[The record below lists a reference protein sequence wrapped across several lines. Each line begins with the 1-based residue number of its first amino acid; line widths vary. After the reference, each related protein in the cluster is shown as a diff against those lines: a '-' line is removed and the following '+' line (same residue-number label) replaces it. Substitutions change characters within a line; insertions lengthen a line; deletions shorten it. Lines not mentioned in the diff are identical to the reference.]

1 MKAENEMTLT
11 FPSRS
16 SNESFA
22 RAAVACFAAQLDPN
36 LEELNDIKT
45 AVSEAV
51 TNCIVHAYRDCLGTV
66 TIRCR
71 ILPERAGYRH
81 PRQGLRHGG
90 CGKGPRAHVH
100 DRRPGAQRHG
110 IYDHGELHDLA
121 SGHVKARQGH
131 DGTYEAQDRAAEENR
146 LSDTITLIQRSQQG
160 DRDASERLVTENTG
174 LIWSI
179 ARRYFGRGV
188 EPDDLFQLGCV
199 GFLKAVEGFDTT
211 YGTQF
216 STYAV
221 PKIAGEIRRF
231 LRDDGA
237 VKVSRS
243 VKERAAAIK
252 KARERLTGDFGRDPT
267 VSELSEALGL
277 SPEEIAAAET
287 ATSATESIQRQTGEE
302 GFSLEDV
309 LCTDG
314 MEEKLL
320 ERMALQEALA
330 RLNDKERLVIQ
341 LRYYHSLTQQRVAG
355 LIGVSQVQV
364 SRIEKKALER
374 LRTFF

>member
-1 MKAENEMTLT
+1 M
-11 FPSRS
+11 
-16 SNESFA
+16 
-22 RAAVACFAAQLDPN
+22 
-36 LEELNDIKT
+36 
-45 AVSEAV
+45 
-51 TNCIVHAYRDCLGTV
+51 
-66 TIRCR
+66 
-71 ILPERAGYRH
+71 
-81 PRQGLRHGG
+81 
-90 CGKGPRAHVH
+90 
-100 DRRPGAQRHG
+100 
-110 IYDHGELHDLA
+110 
-121 SGHVKARQGH
+121 
-131 DGTYEAQDRAAEENR
+131 
-146 LSDTITLIQRSQQG
+146 SDTITLIQRSQQG

-199 GFLKAVEGFDTT
+199 GFLKAVEGFDTA

-216 STYAV
+216 STSAV

-277 SPEEIAAAET
+277 SPVEIAAAET

-314 MEEKLL
+314 MEERLL

-355 LIGVSQVQV
+355 LIGVSQGQV